1 MTDDDSLQN
10 DASELRAAT
19 LRLARRLRQQRSVTT
34 MSDGQFAVLVNVHL
48 HGPHTLT
55 ALAERDGVTA
65 PSMTRTVTCLEELGY
80 VTRVA
85 DTDDRRRVRIA
96 VTEAGSAVVEETVA
110 RRDNWL
116 AQVLAGLTDDERRT
130 VHDAAAI
137 ILREVH
143 R

>member
-1 MTDDDSLQN
+1 MSDETIPSE
-10 DASELRAAT
+10 ASDIRAAAM
-19 LRLARRLRQQRSVTT
+19 RLARRIRQQRSVTAMT
-34 MSDGQFAVLVNVHL
+34 DAQFAVLVNLNL

-65 PSMTRTVTCLEELGY
+65 PSMNRTVNSLEDLGF

-85 DTDDRRRVRIA
+85 DTDDRRKVRIA
-96 VTEAGSAVVEETVA
+96 ITDDGSTVVRETVD

-116 AQVLAGLTDDERRT
+116 AQILARLDAEERRT
-130 VHDAAAI
+130 LHEAAAI

>member
-1 MTDDDSLQN
+1 MSDESIPAE
-10 DASELRAAT
+10 ASDLRAAAM
-19 LRLARRLRQQRSVTT
+19 RLARRIRQQRSVTT
-34 MSDGQFAVLVNVHL
+34 MTDAQFAVLVNLHL

-65 PSMTRTVTCLEELGY
+65 PSMNRTVNCLEELGY

-85 DTDDRRRVRIA
+85 DADDRRKVRIA
-96 VTEAGSAVVEETVA
+96 ITDAGSVVVRETSE
-110 RRDNWL
+110 RRDTWL
-116 AQVLAGLTDDERRT
+116 AQILGRLDDDERRT
-130 VHDAAAI
+130 LHSAAEI

>member
-1 MTDDDSLQN
+1 MSDESIPTE
-10 DASELRAAT
+10 ASDLRAAAM
-19 LRLARRLRQQRSVTT
+19 RLARRIRQQRSVTT
-34 MSDGQFAVLVNVHL
+34 MTDAQFAVLVNLHL

-65 PSMTRTVTCLEELGY
+65 PSMNRTVNCLEELGF

-85 DTDDRRRVRIA
+85 DTDDRRKVRIA
-96 VTEAGSAVVEETVA
+96 ITDAGSVVVRETSE

-116 AQVLAGLTDDERRT
+116 AQILGRLDDAERRT
-130 VHDAAAI
+130 LHSAAEI

>member
-1 MTDDDSLQN
+1 MANDSPHN
-10 DASELRAAT
+10 DASDLRAAT
-19 LRLARRLRQQRSVTT
+19 LRLARRIRQQRSVST
-34 MSDGQFAVLVNVHL
+34 MTDGQFAVLVALRV

-65 PSMTRTVTCLEELGY
+65 PSMNRTVNALEEVGY

-85 DTDDRRRVRIA
+85 DVDDRRKVRIA
-96 VTEAGSAVVEETVA
+96 ITDAGYAVVADTVE
-110 RRDNWL
+110 RRDTWL
-116 AQVLAGLTDDERRT
+116 ATVLDRLTDAERT
-130 VHDAAAI
+130 TLNEAAQI